1 MKARGTCIDWERN
14 IIIYA
19 SSLEVSQIFLHFT
32 LCPLKENS
40 LEVSQIVPH
49 FALKAIEREVMS
61 PCIYQVWWALLHCH
75 EHKENVFI
83 FRTSTVKSSMLVLYN
98 QSKKKVCQPTYPIF
112 FYKNVTVT
120 QAFFPWLNLKTW
132 IFRRKMICQSF
143 WHYSQ
148 FPIPLDYNYQ

>member
-40 LEVSQIVPH
+40 SEVSRLSLASPLRP
-49 FALKAIEREVMS
+49 LKEKLCHPLFTKCGEPCYTVMS
-61 PCIYQVWWALLHCH
+61 TKKMYLFFGQALLKVRCLSCIT
-75 EHKENVFI
+75 KV
-83 FRTSTVKSSMLVLYN
+83 
-98 QSKKKVCQPTYPIF
+98 KKKFANLPTLFF

-143 WHYSQ
+143 
-148 FPIPLDYNYQ
+148 

>member
-1 MKARGTCIDWERN
+1 MYWLGKKHYNICKLFGSLPDFPSLYPMSIERELFG
-14 IIIYA
+14 
-19 SSLEVSQIFLHFT
+19 SL
-32 LCPLKENS
+32 
-40 LEVSQIVPH
+40 QIVPR

-61 PCIYQVWWALLHCH
+61 PFIYQVWWALLHCH

-83 FRTSTVKSSMLVLYN
+83 FRTSTVKSLMLVLYN

-132 IFRRKMICQSF
+132 IFRRKMICKSF

-148 FPIPLDYNYQ
+148 FHIPLDYNYQ